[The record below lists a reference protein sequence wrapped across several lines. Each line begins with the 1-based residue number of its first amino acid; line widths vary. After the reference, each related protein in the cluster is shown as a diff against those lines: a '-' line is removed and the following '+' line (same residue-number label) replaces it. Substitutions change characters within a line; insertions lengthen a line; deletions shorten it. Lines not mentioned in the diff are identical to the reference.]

1 LDDEREE
8 VCPVEEML
16 RVPAVVSAGA
26 VRGGDAEDVF
36 WAVPSDSQK
45 ASGQASP

>member
-1 LDDEREE
+1 LDEERDEVCSLEE
-8 VCPVEEML
+8 VL

-36 WAVPSDSQK
+36 CAVPSDSQK

>member
-8 VCPVEEML
+8 VCSVEAVL
-16 RVPAVVSAGA
+16 RVSAVVSAGA

-36 WAVPSDSQK
+36 GYVPADS
-45 ASGQASP
+45 